1 MSEKKLR
8 IEFFP
13 IQHAGGDVHPPK
25 PRVIE
30 VDDWTVTAGEDGAPL
45 SVMAFRDGGRTGA
58 YAGVRTVQLVA
69 QKQARAA

>member
-1 MSEKKLR
+1 MSEKLR

-13 IQHAGGDVHPPK
+13 LEHADGTYPPK
-25 PRVIE
+25 PRVIA
-30 VDDWTVTAGEDGAPL
+30 VDQWSVTDGEGGAPL
-45 SVMAFRDGGRTGA
+45 SVQAYRDEKKFGA